1 MAVPVILALAM
12 SWVPCCQLGNTSTT
26 LLLLLLLPKSQALHN
41 TVQYQVQ
48 SHSKTDSYDVQ
59 DVCVTGKLESDGVTG
74 RVRGSEG
81 CEKAD
86 KDGGIVGHRHREN

>member
-26 LLLLLLLPKSQALHN
+26 LLLLLLPKSQALHN

-48 SHSKTDSYDVQ
+48 SHGKTDSMDVQ
-59 DVCVTGKLESDGVTG
+59 DVCVTGKLESVGVTG
-74 RVRGSEG
+74 RVRGCEG

-86 KDGGIVGHRHREN
+86 

>member
-1 MAVPVILALAM
+1 
-12 SWVPCCQLGNTSTT
+12 
-26 LLLLLLLPKSQALHN
+26 
-41 TVQYQVQ
+41 
-48 SHSKTDSYDVQ
+48 
-59 DVCVTGKLESDGVTG
+59 VTGKLESDGVTG